1 MDAYEAIMTRR
12 STRNYKPD
20 TVEPEKLDRIINAGR
35 FAPSG
40 GNSQSNHFFV
50 ITDKAALGRLAQL
63 AQTAFAKMEIKEDT
77 YASLKVSITK
87 SKEGGYSFCYNA
99 PVLVVVAN
107 QADYGNNIADSVAA
121 VENMMVE
128 ANELDLGSCYI
139 NQLKWLNEDPEVVAY
154 MRELGMRDNERVYA
168 SAIFGYPQTDDGLPV
183 RQPLPRKG
191 NEVTY
196 I

>member
-20 TVEPEKLDRIINAGR
+20 MVEPEKMDRILNAGR

-50 ITDKAALGRLAQL
+50 ITDKAVIARLTELAQS
-63 AQTAFAKMEIKEDT
+63 AFAKMEITEDT
-77 YASLKVSITK
+77 YVSLKASIMK
-87 SKEGGYSFCYNA
+87 SKQGGYSFCYNA

-107 QADYGNNIADSVAA
+107 RADYGNNIADTVAA
-121 VENMMVE
+121 IENMMIE
-128 ANELDLGSCYI
+128 ANELNLGSCYI
-139 NQLKWLNEDPEVVAY
+139 NQLKWLNENPEIVAC
-154 MRELGMRDNERVYA
+154 MRELGMREDERVYG
-168 SAIFGYPQTDDGLPV
+168 SMIFGYPQTDDGLPV

-196 I
+196 V